1 LTFIIDAKR
10 VYVIFFM
17 DFVLFPQSARVPR
30 RYVFMEETEH
40 DRLNELVE
48 VIYYEMPKT
57 ADAVREY
64 FEGKETL
71 KALPTEQKWCIYFK
85 YRVEEG
91 MEPLID
97 ELRHGEE
104 GIMRADRALKKIERD
119 REKRARAIFWDNQR
133 LVRNSDMHAAKE
145 KGRQEGRME
154 GRTARQEEI
163 ARNALAEG
171 ASIEFIQKITGLN
184 VDTIKSFD
192 KQRCEALTISS
203 RVCRVLRLCFP
214 RKKQK
219 K

>member
-1 LTFIIDAKR
+1 MTFIIDAKR